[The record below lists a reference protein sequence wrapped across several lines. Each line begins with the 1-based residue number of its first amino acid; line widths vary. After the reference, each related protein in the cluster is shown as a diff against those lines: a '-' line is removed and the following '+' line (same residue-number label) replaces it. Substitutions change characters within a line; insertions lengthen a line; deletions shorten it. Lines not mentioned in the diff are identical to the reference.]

1 MRTTDEIL
9 RQELGDQA
17 NKYPSLNN
25 IETYEPRVFAKNSQF
40 FNQVMEDGNIF
51 NPYIHRRWLP
61 VEFEELYNAAI
72 NSNLELEDVY
82 ERKYNHVNYV
92 IPFVI
97 GEVNRLYMLS
107 KYDSKAYEERSKFF
121 TPDVVSNILLLSVE
135 EMNESIKRFSNLAGV
150 HYVKTYH
157 FKLKPKSNLSIDDY
171 GKVNEVINSVVD
183 YKNEMEQC
191 ERFLR
196 NHRTLYEIYKACQT
210 LREIEFYNNCMY
222 AESWKEF
229 YKAFSKAGVYYTLK
243 HNIMFRGWHKEGKK
257 REDLERLRRS
267 LESISTQEYITTY
280 EELRKIY
287 G

>member
-9 RQELGDQA
+9 RQELGDQV

-25 IETYEPRVFAKNSQF
+25 IQTYEPRVFAKNSQF

-107 KYDSKAYEERSKFF
+107 KYDPKAYEERSKFF
-121 TPDVVSNILLLSVE
+121 TPDVVSNILLPYVVG
-135 EMNESIKRFSNLAGV
+135 MNRSINISGRVMGS
-150 HYVKTYH
+150 YVRTTC
-157 FKLKPKSNLSIDDY
+157 FKPKKKSSFIIDER
-171 GKVNEVINSVVD
+171 GRVNEITTCVVD
-183 YKNEMEQC
+183 CTTEMEQC
-191 ERFLR
+191 ERLLK
-196 NHRTLYEIYKACQT
+196 NPKTLYEIYKACQT
-210 LREIEFYNNCMY
+210 LRKIEFFNDCMY
-222 AESWKEF
+222 TEVWKEF
-229 YKAFSKAGVYYTLK
+229 YKTFLKAGVYYTLK
-243 HNIMFRGWHKEGKK
+243 HNIMFRGWHEEGKK

-267 LESISTQEYITTY
+267 LESISTQVYITTY

-287 G
+287 E